1 MPTTPPEAA
10 SRRTAASTGGRPPGR
25 RPASWRSNP
34 WIPLGPAV
42 AGLALS
48 VGFHG
53 TLRLWEQTRTYKPL
67 DLSPPFAAKPLPGA
81 SLENLRRRHG
91 SQLPLLLNPAT
102 PPDGLA
108 PPPPIPA
115 LNATENDTPQPRDAN
130 PVDPA
135 TPAAVPLT
143 TVDNREDN
151 PDQNQNIRFAPL
163 PAGQN
168 TRVAPQLPRPLL
180 PTPVEPATPDL
191 TAPPPPPINLG
202 P

>member
-1 MPTTPPEAA
+1 MAA
-10 SRRTAASTGGRPPGR
+10 PTGGRPPGR

-53 TLRLWEQTRTYKPL
+53 TLRLWEQTKSYKPL
-67 DLSPPFAAKPLPGA
+67 DLSPPFTVKPLPGT
-81 SLENLRRRHG
+81 SLESLRRRHG

-102 PPDGLA
+102 QPDGLA

-115 LNATENDTPQPRDAN
+115 PEATATAAPQPRDVN
-130 PVDPA
+130 PAGPA
-135 TPAAVPLT
+135 TPSAVPLT
-143 TVDNREDN
+143 TVDNTVDNREDN
-151 PDQNQNIRFAPL
+151 PAQDQNIRVTPL
-163 PAGQN
+163 QDQD
-168 TRVAPQLPRPLL
+168 TMEVPQLPRPLL
-180 PTPVEPATPDL
+180 PLPVESG
-191 TAPPPPPINLG
+191 APEFVAPSPPPINLA

>member
-1 MPTTPPEAA
+1 MAGPP
-10 SRRTAASTGGRPPGR
+10 GGQPPGR

-48 VGFHG
+48 VGFYG
-53 TLRLWEQTRTYKPL
+53 TLRLWEQNKPYKPL
-67 DLSPPFAAKPLPGA
+67 DLSPPFAAKPLPGT

-102 PPDGLA
+102 QPDGLA

-115 LNATENDTPQPRDAN
+115 LNAAANDTPQPRDAN
-130 PVDPA
+130 PVGPA

-143 TVDNREDN
+143 TVDNREGN

-163 PAGQN
+163 PDQD
-168 TRVAPQLPRPLL
+168 TMVVPQLPRPLL
-180 PTPVEPATPDL
+180 PTPVEPATPQL
-191 TAPPPPPINLG
+191 AAPPPPINLA